1 VIADLRVLSGARAGT
16 TITITSEIIA
26 GRAPGLGLQFDPGQ
40 DLDVSAQHAAIVY
53 TGGRWVVRDLG
64 SRNGTFVNGRR
75 VREADLEHGD
85 RIRFGVDGPEA
96 EFRPRSVSGSPSAS
110 RRSPR
115 VLLEQS
121 NRQLRVMVGALIVAL
136 VGALG
141 YATWSATRQRTEWE
155 RERASLLGRVDSAL
169 AAGDETA
176 RTLSGEREGLATA
189 LRDAQA
195 EVRRVRGQLETT
207 SGEDTAGTAD
217 LRRQLQSAMAALDRQ
232 QLAASIDFDAISA
245 ATRHAV
251 AVVWVELRDGT
262 VSTGTGFAVRADG
275 TLVTSRHVLTGGVA
289 GGSPRR
295 LAVQFAD
302 SRQVWPAD
310 VLGMDDNADIAVI
323 RARNIIG
330 GVPTVARLNLRADTL
345 PPGSPIAW
353 IGFPLGGETWPQDA
367 NTGRVARP
375 LGAVGVLSTVEPAR
389 IAVQGYGGAAGAS
402 GSPILDEAG
411 GVIAVLMGGT
421 PSGRNLEIIG
431 VPAAAVDGLLR
442 RVAPAGGA
450 AVSPR

>member
-1 VIADLRVLSGARAGT
+1 
-16 TITITSEIIA
+16 
-26 GRAPGLGLQFDPGQ
+26 
-40 DLDVSAQHAAIVY
+40 
-53 TGGRWVVRDLG
+53 
-64 SRNGTFVNGRR
+64 
-75 VREADLEHGD
+75 
-85 RIRFGVDGPEA
+85 
-96 EFRPRSVSGSPSAS
+96 
-110 RRSPR
+110 
-115 VLLEQS
+115 
-121 NRQLRVMVGALIVAL
+121 MVGALVLAL
-136 VGALG
+136 VGAVG
-141 YATWSATRQRTEWE
+141 YATWSVTRQRTDWE
-155 RERASLLGRVDSAL
+155 LERASLLNRVDSAL

-176 RTLSGEREGLATA
+176 RTLTGEREGLATA
-189 LRDAQA
+189 LRDAQS

-232 QLAASIDFDAISA
+232 QLAASIDFEAISA
-245 ATRHAV
+245 STRHAV
-251 AVVWVELRDGT
+251 AVVWVELHDGS
-262 VSTGTGFAVRADG
+262 VATGTGFAIRSDG
-275 TLVTSRHVLTGGVA
+275 TIVTSRHVLMGGTA
-289 GGSPRR
+289 AGSPRR

-310 VLGMDDNADIAVI
+310 VLGMDENADVAII

-330 GVPTVARLNLRADTL
+330 GVTTVARLNLRADTL

-375 LGAVGVLSTVEPAR
+375 LGAVGVLTMVEPAR

-411 GVIAVLMGGT
+411 AVIAVLMGGT
-421 PSGRNLEIIG
+421 ASGRNREIIG
-431 VPAAAVDGLLR
+431 VPAAAVDALLR

>member
-1 VIADLRVLSGARAGT
+1 VIADLRVLSGALAGT
-16 TITITSEIIA
+16 TVTITTEIVA
-26 GRAPGLGLQFDPGQ
+26 GRAPGLGLQFDPEQ

-75 VREADLEHGD
+75 VREADLED
-85 RIRFGVDGPEA
+85 RDHIRFGTDGPEV
-96 EFRPRSVSGSPSAS
+96 EFRPHVGGVAARSAS
-110 RRSPR
+110 PAVR
-115 VLLEQS
+115 LEQS
-121 NRQLRVMVGALIVAL
+121 NRRLRVMVGALVVAL
-136 VGALG
+136 LGAVG
-141 YATWSATRQRTEWE
+141 YAAWSATRQRTDWE
-155 RERASLLGRVDSAL
+155 RERTSLLSRVDSAL

-176 RTLSGEREGLATA
+176 RTLTGEREGMATA
-189 LRDAQA
+189 LREAQD
-195 EVRRVRGQLETT
+195 EVRRVRGQLETA
-207 SGEDTAGTAD
+207 SGEDTVGTAD

-232 QLAASIDFDAISA
+232 QLAASIDFGAIED

-251 AVVWVELRDGT
+251 AVIWVELRDGT
-262 VSTGTGFAVRADG
+262 VTTGTGFAVRADG

-289 GGSPRR
+289 GGSPQR

-310 VLGMDDNADIAVI
+310 VLGMADDADIAII

-330 GVPTVARLNLRADTL
+330 GVPTVSGLNLRPDTL
-345 PPGSPIAW
+345 APGSPIAW

-367 NTGRVARP
+367 GTGRLARP
-375 LGAVGVLSTVEPAR
+375 LGAVGVLSSVEPAR

-402 GSPILDEAG
+402 GSPILDETG

-421 PSGRNLEIIG
+421 GSGRNRELIG
-431 VPAAAVDGLLR
+431 VPAAAVDALLR
-442 RVAPAGGA
+442 RV
-450 AVSPR
+450 SPR